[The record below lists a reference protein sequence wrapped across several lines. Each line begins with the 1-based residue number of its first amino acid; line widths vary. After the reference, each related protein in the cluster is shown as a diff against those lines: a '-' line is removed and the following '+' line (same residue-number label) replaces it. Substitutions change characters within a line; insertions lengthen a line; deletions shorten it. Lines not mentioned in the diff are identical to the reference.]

1 MEVKIPETVNVVEL
15 ETAPFN
21 NALGARCWS
30 IEHGI
35 VGLMSDVDTCGK
47 GDVSISVGSIRKMV
61 SGSALEKSVTH
72 EIHYAAL
79 VRLRDIIRESFVAEI
94 HPDYTKVDGKRAVEN
109 PINDKLEIV
118 VLYGAVSFGGFAFR
132 VKTTLKLYHEPG
144 HPNKAYSYEVCN
156 IEVIKGNEILKGI
169 RRASARPNDRI
180 SMSVGIL
187 LNGVCDVNG
196 APLLAVGGGLPG
208 CRVERTGE
216 SAV

>member
-196 APLLAVGGGLPG
+196 MPLLAA
-208 CRVERTGE
+208 RK
-216 SAV
+216 

>member
-169 RRASARPNDRI
+169 RRASARPNNRI
-180 SMSVGIL
+180 SMSARIL

-196 APLLAVGGGLPG
+196 VPLLAG
-208 CRVERTGE
+208 C
-216 SAV
+216 A

>member
-1 MEVKIPETVNVVEL
+1 MEVKIPEMINVVEL

-61 SGSALEKSVTH
+61 SGSALEKSITH

-79 VRLRDIIRESFVAEI
+79 VRLRDIIRESFVAEV
-94 HPDYTKVDGKRAVEN
+94 HPDYTKVDGKRAVAN

-144 HPNKAYSYEVCN
+144 HPNKAYSYEVSN
-156 IEVIKGNEILKGI
+156 IEVIKCKEILKGI

-196 APLLAVGGGLPG
+196 APLLPG
-208 CRVERTGE
+208 
-216 SAV
+216 

>member
-1 MEVKIPETVNVVEL
+1 MEVRIPESVNVVEL

-35 VGLMSDVDTCGK
+35 VGLMSDIDTCGK

-94 HPDYTKVDGKRAVEN
+94 HPDYTKVNGERKVVN
-109 PINDKLEIV
+109 PINDKLEIA
-118 VLYGAVSFGGFAFR
+118 VLYGAVSFGGLAFR

-144 HPNKAYSYEVCN
+144 HPYKAYSYQVCN
-156 IEVIKGNEILKGI
+156 VEVIKGNEILKGI

-196 APLLAVGGGLPG
+196 MPLLAA
-208 CRVERTGE
+208 RK
-216 SAV
+216 

>member
-15 ETAPFN
+15 ENAPFK

-47 GDVSISVGSIRKMV
+47 GNVSISVGSIRKMV
-61 SGSALEKSVTH
+61 SGSALEKSITH

-79 VRLRDIIRESFVAEI
+79 VRLRDIIRESLVAEI
-94 HPDYTKVDGKRAVEN
+94 HPDYTKVDGKRAVAN

-118 VLYGAVSFGGFAFR
+118 VLYGAVSFGGLAFR

-144 HPNKAYSYEVCN
+144 HPNKAYSYEVSN
-156 IEVIKGNEILKGI
+156 IEVIKGKEILKGI

-180 SMSVGIL
+180 SMSASIL

-196 APLLAVGGGLPG
+196 VPLLSL
-208 CRVERTGE
+208 RQN
-216 SAV
+216 

>member
-180 SMSVGIL
+180 SMSVSIL

-196 APLLAVGGGLPG
+196 APLLGV
-208 CRVERTGE
+208 RK
-216 SAV
+216 

>member
-180 SMSVGIL
+180 SMSVSIL

-196 APLLAVGGGLPG
+196 VPLLAGAGA
-208 CRVERTGE
+208 R
-216 SAV
+216 

>member
-15 ETAPFN
+15 ENAPFK

-47 GDVSISVGSIRKMV
+47 GNVSISVGSIRKMV
-61 SGSALEKSVTH
+61 SGSALEKSITH

-94 HPDYTKVDGKRAVEN
+94 HPDYTKVDGKRAVVN

-118 VLYGAVSFGGFAFR
+118 VLYGAVSFGGLAFR

-144 HPNKAYSYEVCN
+144 HPNKAYSYEVSN
-156 IEVIKGNEILKGI
+156 IEVIKGKEILKGI

-180 SMSVGIL
+180 SMSASIL

-196 APLLAVGGGLPG
+196 VPLLSP
-208 CRVERTGE
+208 RQ
-216 SAV
+216 

>member
-1 MEVKIPETVNVVEL
+1 
-15 ETAPFN
+15 
-21 NALGARCWS
+21 
-30 IEHGI
+30 
-35 VGLMSDVDTCGK
+35 MSDVDTNGK
-47 GDVSISVGSIRKMV
+47 GDISISVGSIRKMV

-196 APLLAVGGGLPG
+196 VPLLAVQK
-208 CRVERTGE
+208 
-216 SAV
+216 

>member
-30 IEHGI
+30 IEHGV

-61 SGSALEKSVTH
+61 SGSALEKSITH

-94 HPDYTKVDGKRAVEN
+94 HPDYTKVDGERAVAN

-118 VLYGAVSFGGFAFR
+118 VLYGAVSFGGLAFR
-132 VKTTLKLYHEPG
+132 VKTTLKLYHEPR
-144 HPNKAYSYEVCN
+144 HPNKAYSYEVSN
-156 IEVIKGNEILKGI
+156 IEVIKGKEILKGI

-180 SMSVGIL
+180 SMSASIL

-196 APLLAVGGGLPG
+196 VPLLSP
-208 CRVERTGE
+208 RQN
-216 SAV
+216 

>member
-1 MEVKIPETVNVVEL
+1 MEVKIPKTVNVVEL
-15 ETAPFN
+15 EMAPFK
-21 NALGARCWS
+21 NALCARSWALA
-30 IEHGI
+30 HGV
-35 VGLMSDVDTCGK
+35 VGLMSNVDTNGK
-47 GDVSISVGSIRKMV
+47 GDISISVGSIRKMV

-94 HPDYTKVDGKRAVEN
+94 HPDYTKVNGERKVDN
-109 PINDKLEIV
+109 PINDKLEIS
-118 VLYGAVSFGGFAFR
+118 VLYGAVSFGGLAFR

-144 HPNKAYSYEVCN
+144 HPHKAYSYQVCN
-156 IEVIKGNEILKGI
+156 VEVIKGNEILKGI

-196 APLLAVGGGLPG
+196 VPLLGKLVSPHL
-208 CRVERTGE
+208 TH
-216 SAV
+216 